1 MKRYSIMVATINKGN
16 CFFVDTNRS
25 WQTTKTASIT
35 PLADL
40 HVIND
45 KMYLDSHARVLD
57 EVHYIIPTRKEKVGG
72 FNLSVV
78 Q

>member
-1 MKRYSIMVATINKGN
+1 M
-16 CFFVDTNRS
+16 
-25 WQTTKTASIT
+25 KTASIT

-45 KMYLDSHARVLD
+45 KVYLDSHARVLD
-57 EVHYIIPTRKEKVGG
+57 EVHCIIPTIKEKVC

-78 Q
+78 QYSFSGNFRTF

>member
-1 MKRYSIMVATINKGN
+1 MVATINYGN

-45 KMYLDSHARVLD
+45 KMYLDSHARVLN
-57 EVHYIIPTRKEKVGG
+57 EVH
-72 FNLSVV
+72 VV
-78 Q
+78 S